1 VNGKKQKSPYLRLL
15 LVLPFLFTCTL
26 PQNPDVSDITAAE
39 TPAEEAAADLSRET
53 RGELVRGDNL
63 IDMLL
68 REGLEGELANAL
80 VLAVAPHVDMVRLQP
95 GQRGFFTYGCDG
107 VLVKFQFEES
117 DGTLVEARLEG
128 EDILVDIKHPLLTTR
143 VVLVRGTVE
152 SSLYNAAVDC
162 GMPLNVFMDMIQLF
176 SFDVDFQRDIYRG
189 DYFDA
194 AYEVVYNGRGEVSG
208 YGEVVMAR
216 LFTRGAA
223 EEHHCYRYVKLDGT
237 RDWYD
242 DDGGTVRKE
251 LLKTPI
257 NGAYIS
263 SGFGTRVS
271 PITGYSHKHKGVD
284 FAAPQGTPILAS
296 GKGTITYI
304 GWSDV
309 YGWYIQLR
317 HTNGYSTLYGHMS
330 AFAKGMRLGSFVD
343 QGQTIGYVGSTGM
356 STGPHCHYEVIYYGS
371 KINPATMKFPPG
383 ESLKGDD
390 LALYQLERKSLISS
404 FF

>member
-1 VNGKKQKSPYLRLL
+1 VPVKINLKSCFVLIA
-15 LVLPFLFTCTL
+15 VLPFLITCTL
-26 PQNPDVSDITAAE
+26 PQGP
-39 TPAEEAAADLSRET
+39 EASVIPENDAGIDEISDLSHES
-53 RGELVRGDNL
+53 RGELIRGDNL
-63 IDMLL
+63 LDMIL
-68 REGLEGELANAL
+68 REGIDAELANRL
-80 VLAVAPHVDMVRLQP
+80 VLAVAPRVDMVHLQP
-95 GQRGFFTYGCDG
+95 GQQGFFLYGSDG
-107 VLVKFQFEES
+107 DLVSFQFEEQ
-117 DGTLVEARLEG
+117 DGSLVEARVEG
-128 EDILVDIKHPLLTTR
+128 ESLQVAVKNPVLSTR

-162 GMPLNVFMDMIQLF
+162 GMPLNIFMDMIQLF

-194 AYEVVYNGRGEVSG
+194 AYEVIYNERGEIAD
-208 YGEVVMAR
+208 YGEIVMAR
-216 LFTRGAA
+216 LYTRGAT

-242 DDGGTVRKE
+242 DEGGTVRKE

-271 PITGYSHKHKGVD
+271 PITGFTHKHKGVD
-284 FAAPQGTPILAS
+284 FAAPKGTPILAS
-296 GKGTITYI
+296 GKGVVTLI

-309 YGWYIQLR
+309 YGWFIQLR

-330 AFAKGMRLGSFVD
+330 AFARGLRSGSIVD

-356 STGPHCHYEVIYYGS
+356 STGPHCHYEVIYYGT

-390 LALYQLERKSLISS
+390 LDLYQLERKSLISS